1 MSGRLLDVSWWAGA
15 EVGEIMPLV
24 YGARAM
30 ELFSVHCAWW
40 VMPRTPRSRR
50 LRTVSRINDVDPQE
64 PVAFLEAAP
73 GEDRVTVMLAA
84 FEGWNDAGEAASDAL
99 KYLHRLWGAKR
110 VGVIEP
116 DEYYDFQFTR
126 PEVRLTSTGGHKIK
140 WPVTKIAKA
149 SIPDTNIDV
158 ILVHGIEPS
167 YRWRAYTAEL
177 LAKAAELQVNYV
189 VLVGA
194 LLADVPHSR
203 PMPVTAT
210 CDDEELATRL
220 TLEASQYEGPIG
232 IVGVI
237 NEVALLAGLPTISLW
252 AAVPHYVAQ
261 APSPKAELAL
271 LNRIEDF
278 LKVSLPTAKVADDAH
293 AWERGV
299 NELAAGDPE
308 IAAYVQQLEEAKDTA
323 ELPEATG
330 ESIAQEF
337 ERYLRKRGNEQP

>member
-1 MSGRLLDVSWWAGA
+1 M
-15 EVGEIMPLV
+15 
-24 YGARAM
+24 
-30 ELFSVHCAWW
+30 
-40 VMPRTPRSRR
+40 
-50 LRTVSRINDVDPQE
+50 
-64 PVAFLEAAP
+64 LESAP
-73 GEDRVTVMLAA
+73 GEDRVTVLLAA

-99 KYLHRLWGAKR
+99 KYLHELWGAKR
-110 VGVIEP
+110 VAAIEP

-126 PEVRLTSTGGHKIK
+126 PEIRLTSTGGRKIK

-149 SIPDTNIDV
+149 SIPGTNIDV
-158 ILVHGIEPS
+158 VLVHGIEPS

-177 LAKAAELQVNYV
+177 LAKAAALNVNYV

-203 PMPVTAT
+203 PIPVTAT
-210 CDDEELATRL
+210 CDDDELSSRL
-220 TLEASQYEGPIG
+220 NLESSQYEGPIG
-232 IVGVI
+232 IVGVL
-237 NEVALLAGLPTISLW
+237 NELSLLAGLPTISLW

-278 LKVSLPTAKVADDAH
+278 LHVPLSTVELADDAQ

-299 NELAAGDPE
+299 NDLASEDAE
-308 IAAYVQQLEEAKDTA
+308 IAAYVKQLEEAKDTA

-330 ESIAQEF
+330 ESIAKEF
-337 ERYLRKRGNEQP
+337 ERYLRRRGQDQP